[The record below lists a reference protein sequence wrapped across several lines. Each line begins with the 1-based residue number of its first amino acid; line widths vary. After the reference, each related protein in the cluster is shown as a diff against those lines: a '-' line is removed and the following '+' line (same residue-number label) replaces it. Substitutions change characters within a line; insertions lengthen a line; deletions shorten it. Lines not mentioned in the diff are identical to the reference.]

1 MRGWY
6 RVFGGG
12 LALATAA
19 LVLFA
24 GESEAQQAAPTL
36 DAPAVVGLVQAFYD
50 QTRTFEAD
58 FHQTQFTKIYNRTE
72 RAHGRVVFKKRGIMR
87 FDYAAPNGQV
97 FVCDGRTL

>member
-12 LALATAA
+12 LALATTA

-24 GESEAQQAAPTL
+24 GESSAQTAAAPSL

-50 QTRTFEAD
+50 QTTTFEAD

-72 RAHGRVVFKKRGIMR
+72 RARGRVVFKKPGMMR

-97 FVCDGRTL
+97 FVS